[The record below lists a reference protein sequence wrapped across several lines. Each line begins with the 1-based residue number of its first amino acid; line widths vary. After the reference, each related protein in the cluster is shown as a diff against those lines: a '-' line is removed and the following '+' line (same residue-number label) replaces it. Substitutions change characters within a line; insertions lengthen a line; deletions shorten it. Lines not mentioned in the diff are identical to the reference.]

1 MSIVCAGQEVELVS
15 QGSPSAGA
23 QPSQAPAPAAGQ
35 QGQQAEDEEPPP
47 PEPIGRSAC
56 KVHCVLTSAYLT
68 PPSKEEAW
76 CCNTASKVKHE

>member
-1 MSIVCAGQEVELVS
+1 MCIHMSIVCAGQEVELVS

-47 PEPIGRSAC
+47 PEPIGRSCLLLAKFIVC
-56 KVHCVLTSAYLT
+56 LHQKKPGA
-68 PPSKEEAW
+68 AMQQ
-76 CCNTASKVKHE
+76 AR